1 VAAVISLKGIDQAIA
16 DLNYQNENTLKYR
29 LVHAIRRHYED
40 ESSVGSIQGIDAE
53 ELVKVLWDTGDDPEI
68 IKNKRKNLSSI
79 KSSVN
84 ADLKN
89 LYSEGKNPE
98 GITIGRSNL
107 FVMGSEAK
115 DQLLTSFT
123 SMFASDAKGDASVN
137 LGQIGEALN
146 VVSKI
151 LSTQDVLADDRS
163 PDGPIQLEK
172 LRSTIEGL
180 AQKVGLGGKEPGL
193 LPQASEDEQSLEAV
207 EDDAELAED
216 AEIVEE
222 VLAEEEAEPEEV
234 EEAEEIGED
243 ELEEVLEEV
252 DLGEA
257 PEAAEEDLDETEL
270 EEALEEV
277 QAEEALDEVQ
287 AEEALEEVQVEVA
300 LEEVEAEEALDE
312 AEAEEVPAEVGLEE
326 EAEEVDE
333 EEAEIVEEVL
343 AEEEGPEE
351 TEEAEVE
358 EEVEEAEVEEAAEI
372 VDEAEAEEVP
382 DEDGS
387 VSFEQISEAANIIDK
402 ILSSSEV
409 MADAGDPDR
418 LSKLEELRHIIR
430 DLSQDLGV
438 AGKDGEGGGE
448 KQEGPEVVGPGTE
461 GVAGDGDFGRGEVIA
476 HEGALAAEGIEDEE
490 ELEETEVEEAAEIVD
505 EAEVVEE
512 VVPEEEEEEEEIEE
526 ADEDE
531 VIEEERAEPED
542 VEEIEELDEDGV
554 PEDLEDVEVIEDLDE
569 GKDTGGADVEAE
581 DGLQEMGLPVGSFGE
596 EFSERDDGTRKNK
609 LLAEAFDGYLGAM
622 ERFYNQYLLIPEGE
636 YIVGSKAPEKDE
648 QPEHRVRLSPFYMGK
663 FPVTNAL
670 FEIFVEKTGY
680 KTTAEKLG
688 YATVYYGR
696 LHKKVDEKTG
706 LVKYTFNAAIRCE
719 TVYGACWYQP
729 FGPDSTLYDKRN
741 HPVVQV
747 RLEDA
752 MAFAAWTG
760 KRLPKE
766 NEWEAA
772 ARTADGRV
780 FPWGNDMKGNSCNIE
795 ESSVADTTV
804 VNKYIEFENDF
815 GIVDAIGNVLEWTL
829 DTCEPPSYVKNT
841 SIYRIVKGGSWISG
855 NDVRLFSRFRWNGQ
869 LPSNILGFRCV
880 AF

>member
-1 VAAVISLKGIDQAIA
+1 MAAVISLKGIDQAIA
-16 DLNYQNENTLKYR
+16 NLDYQNEKTLKYG

-40 ESSVGSIQGIDAE
+40 ESSIGSIQDIDAE
-53 ELVKVLWDTGDDPEI
+53 ELVKVLWDKGDDPAI
-68 IKNKRKNLSSI
+68 IKAKRKNLSSI

-84 ADLKN
+84 ADLKR
-89 LYSEGKNPE
+89 LYKDEKNPE

-115 DQLLTSFT
+115 DQLLTT
-123 SMFASDAKGDASVN
+123 LTNIFASDAKGDATVN
-137 LGQIGEALN
+137 LGQIVQALN
-146 VVSKI
+146 IVSKM
-151 LSTQDVLADDRS
+151 LSSRDVLADDRS
-163 PDGPIQLEK
+163 SDGPIELEE

-180 AQKVGLGGKEPGL
+180 ADKVGLGGKEPGE
-193 LPQASEDEQSLEAV
+193 LPQASENEQGLEAV

-216 AEIVEE
+216 VEIVEE
-222 VLAEEEAEPEEV
+222 VLAEEEEKPEEV

-243 ELEEVLEEV
+243 ALEEVLEEV
-252 DLGEA
+252 G
-257 PEAAEEDLDETEL
+257 LDEPPE
-270 EEALEEV
+270 
-277 QAEEALDEVQ
+277 
-287 AEEALEEVQVEVA
+287 
-300 LEEVEAEEALDE
+300 EAEEALDE
-312 AEAEEVPAEVGLEE
+312 AEV
-326 EAEEVDE
+326 EAD
-333 EEAEIVEEVL
+333 L
-343 AEEEGPEE
+343 
-351 TEEAEVE
+351 
-358 EEVEEAEVEEAAEI
+358 EEVE
-372 VDEAEAEEVP
+372 D
-382 DEDGS
+382 D
-387 VSFEQISEAANIIDK
+387 
-402 ILSSSEV
+402 
-409 MADAGDPDR
+409 
-418 LSKLEELRHIIR
+418 
-430 DLSQDLGV
+430 
-438 AGKDGEGGGE
+438 
-448 KQEGPEVVGPGTE
+448 
-461 GVAGDGDFGRGEVIA
+461 
-476 HEGALAAEGIEDEE
+476 
-490 ELEETEVEEAAEIVD
+490 AEIVD

-512 VVPEEEEEEEEIEE
+512 VVPEGEEEIEE

-531 VIEEERAEPED
+531 VVKDLQEAE
-542 VEEIEELDEDGV
+542 VEEDLEEMEAAEDLAEAELDEEVEEVDEGDAEIV
-554 PEDLEDVEVIEDLDE
+554 EEVLAEEEEGPEEVEQAEKCEEAEVEEVLEEVGLEDALEEAEEALDE
-569 GKDTGGADVEAE
+569 GEDTGGAEVEVE
-581 DGLQEMGLPVGSFGE
+581 GGPQEMGLPVGSLGE
-596 EFSERDDGTRKNK
+596 EFSDSAFEGDDKARKNK
-609 LLAEAFDGYLGAM
+609 VLAEAFDGYLGAM
-622 ERFYNQYLLIPEGE
+622 ERFYNQYLLIPQGE

-747 RLEDA
+747 SLEDA

-760 KRLPKE
+760 KRLPTE

-841 SIYRIVKGGSWISG
+841 SIYRIVKGGSWISD